1 MQPRCNE
8 VVGCSN
14 WVDMVV
20 LGATGVVNQA
30 NALKV
35 KGAALSAEG
44 KGHSKKKL
52 RGWEDMPGA

>member
-35 KGAALSAEG
+35 KGVALSAEG
-44 KGHSKKKL
+44 KGHSEKN
-52 RGWEDMPGA
+52 